1 MDDITFTIADFPNLN
16 PHDLIVLLKLLKDPN
31 SVAMHSIKTF
41 LCYYYRDVARTD
53 IVLAGAINQKVKLPN
68 KDAEGIDNI
77 GGGEMVTEPT
87 WGSTYSVRVAGGRSR
102 KVFFRMNE
110 KERFPNNVLEG
121 IIQRIMLNSKN
132 SESVRKKAV
141 DMLRWWLKIR
151 EVLLELVPV
160 LFPDLM
166 KD

>member
-68 KDAEGIDNI
+68 KEAEGIDNI
-77 GGGEMVTEPT
+77 GAGEIVTKPT
-87 WGSTYSVRVAGGRSR
+87 WGSTYSVKVAGGRSK